1 MNYLKKQYKVIMD
14 KVDKNIKKMLIWMII
29 FKED

>member
-14 KVDKNIKKMLIWMII
+14 KVDKNIRKMLIWMII